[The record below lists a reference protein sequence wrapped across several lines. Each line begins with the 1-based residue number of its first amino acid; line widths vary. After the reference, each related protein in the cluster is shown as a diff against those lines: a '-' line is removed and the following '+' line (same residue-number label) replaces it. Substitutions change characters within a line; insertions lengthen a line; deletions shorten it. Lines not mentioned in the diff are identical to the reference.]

1 MPTLDDLLATRP
13 SMSLAEL
20 TDTANALLPDYLPDD
35 PVDSRVTDTVNA
47 RLIRHYT
54 SEGVLDG
61 ASRDGK
67 KAIYFVDHLLQLL
80 ALRRLLADGV
90 SAGQIGDALTR
101 LDRDT
106 LRAIAEGATGP
117 ESFPAPPAS
126 EPSAPA
132 SSAPADSAPGPS
144 PSTPRAATTPA
155 SATSSA
161 ADRRARASAA
171 LAAIRARSGSASS
184 DARRTPPDPRG
195 APSDPHMAP
204 AAPRTPSAPPPLASS
219 PSTRP
224 LSASTPTDAPS
235 SWERVPL
242 LDGVELHVR
251 SDVRL
256 PDSPAARQKL
266 LDHVIREIVLYAQ
279 RRGS

>member
-1 MPTLDDLLATRP
+1 MPDLDALLATRP
-13 SMSLAEL
+13 SMSLEEL
-20 TDTANALLPDYLPDD
+20 TDAANALLPDYLPDD

-47 RLIRHYT
+47 RLIRHYA

-67 KAIYFVDHLLQLL
+67 KAVYFVDHLLQLL

-106 LRAIAEGATGP
+106 LRAIAEGAAGP
-117 ESFPAPPAS
+117 EVFPTQPLSAPPD
-126 EPSAPA
+126 
-132 SSAPADSAPGPS
+132 SS
-144 PSTPRAATTPA
+144 
-155 SATSSA
+155 
-161 ADRRARASAA
+161 DRRARASAA
-171 LAAIRARSGSASS
+171 LAEIRARS
-184 DARRTPPDPRG
+184 RG
-195 APSDPHMAP
+195 ATSDPHH
-204 AAPRTPSAPPPLASS
+204 AASAPPPLASS
-219 PSTRP
+219 PSARP

-235 SWERVPL
+235 RWERVPL
-242 LDGVELHVR
+242 LDGIELHVR
-251 SDVRL
+251 GDVRL